1 MQKILIIDDD
11 EGVCYSLARL
21 LSNDERRVTAVQ
33 TPEAGFEALRGEDP
47 DLVLL
52 DVKIPGADGLELL
65 RTIRKQRPRQ
75 LVVMMTAHG
84 TTETAIE
91 AMKRGAYDY
100 LMKPFDPDV
109 LNTVVVKALD
119 NARLN
124 KRVSTGLETVLEKKT
139 AAADKST
146 YSDRI
151 IGQSATMHDVCK
163 KIGQVAPREVPVLIR
178 GESGTGK
185 ELVAR
190 ALWQHSKRAV
200 KPFLAVNCAA
210 IPETLLEGEL
220 FGHEKGS
227 FTGAESRKL
236 GKFEQADEGTLF
248 LDEVGDMSIATQA
261 KILRVLQNNTFER
274 VGGTETIKVDV
285 RIIAATHQNLER
297 FVKEGKF
304 REDLYYRLRV
314 MEITLPSLRERR
326 DDIPELVKYFIS
338 RHREALLSE
347 ATGISPKAL
356 EALANY
362 DWPGNIRQLENVIRR
377 AMVLC
382 NGSIINID
390 HLEFGPEGSRVSEAV
405 KPTAAVTAA
414 PTQQSAPPAN
424 GASPAAQPVQTP
436 AVNDMDY
443 LVEKLLSSGKASLI
457 EDMER
462 LLIGRALEKLN
473 GNQLQTAKLL
483 GITRN
488 TLRSRIEKYGLRPKV
503 KVM

>member
-33 TPEAGFEALRGEDP
+33 TPEAGFEAMRGEDP
-47 DLVLL
+47 DLVML

-65 RTIRKQRPRQ
+65 KNIRKQRPRQ

-100 LMKPFDPDV
+100 LMKPFDSDILANV
-109 LNTVVVKALD
+109 VNKALNTS
-119 NARLN
+119 RLN
-124 KRVSTGLETVLEKKT
+124 KRVSTVIDEPEKKT
-139 AAADKST
+139 NGTDKSAP
-146 YSDRI
+146 SDRI
-151 IGQSATMHDVCK
+151 IGKSPAMQDVYK
-163 KIGQVAPREVPVLIR
+163 RIGQVAPREVPVLIR

-190 ALWQHSKRAV
+190 ALWQHSRRASG
-200 KPFLAVNCAA
+200 PFLAVNCAA
-210 IPETLLEGEL
+210 IPENLLEGEL

-248 LDEVGDMSIATQA
+248 LDEVGDMSVATQA
-261 KILRVLQNNTFER
+261 KILRVLQNSTFER
-274 VGGTETIKVDV
+274 VGGSETIKVDV
-285 RIIAATHQNLER
+285 RILAATHQNLEKLI
-297 FVKEGKF
+297 KEGKF

-314 MEITLPSLRERR
+314 VEIVLPPLRERR
-326 DDIPELVKYFIS
+326 EDIPEMVNYLLA
-338 RHREALLSE
+338 RHREALSSE
-347 ATGISPKAL
+347 ASSVSQKAL
-356 EALANY
+356 EALVSY

-382 NGSIINID
+382 NGNTINTD
-390 HLEFGPEGSRVSEAV
+390 SLDFGPEAARSGMNVSPVSSSSATMPPV
-405 KPTAAVTAA
+405 ASVDGIAA
-414 PTQQSAPPAN
+414 SS
-424 GASPAAQPVQTP
+424 SPSLSISP
-436 AVNDMDY
+436 NDMDD
-443 LVEKLLSSGKASLI
+443 LVERLLSSGKSALI

>member
-100 LMKPFDPDV
+100 LMKPFDPDN
-109 LNTVVVKALD
+109 LNNVVTKALD

-124 KRVSTGLETVLEKKT
+124 KRVSTGLENILDKKMSS
-139 AAADKST
+139 ADKNT
-146 YSDRI
+146 NGDRI
-151 IGQSATMHDVCK
+151 IGQSLTMHEVCK

-190 ALWQHSKRAV
+190 ALWQHSKRAT

-210 IPETLLEGEL
+210 IPENLLEGEL

-236 GKFEQADEGTLF
+236 GKFEQANEGTLF

-285 RIIAATHQNLER
+285 RIIAATHQNLEG

-326 DDIPELVKYFIS
+326 DDVPELVKYFLS
-338 RHREALLSE
+338 RHREALVSE

-356 EALANY
+356 EALAGY

-382 NGSIINID
+382 NGSIINTD
-390 HLEFGPEGSRVSEAV
+390 HLEFGPKGRLDDANKSVVSAQN
-405 KPTAAVTAA
+405 A
-414 PTQQSAPPAN
+414 PSSPVLN
-424 GASPAAQPVQTP
+424 SPAPSPSVP
-436 AVNDMDY
+436 GHAVDDMDMDS

>member
-33 TPEAGFEALRGEDP
+33 TPDAGFEALRGEDP

-52 DVKIPGADGLELL
+52 DVKIPGADGLEIL
-65 RTIRKQRPRQ
+65 RNIRKQRPRQ

-100 LMKPFDPDV
+100 LMKPFDSEI
-109 LNTVVVKALD
+109 LNNVVARALD

-124 KRVSTGLETVLEKKT
+124 KRVTGIENVIDKKAPSTEKT
-139 AAADKST
+139 T
-146 YSDRI
+146 FSDRI
-151 IGQSATMHDVCK
+151 IGQSHAMHEVCK
-163 KIGQVAPREVPVLIR
+163 KIGEVAPREVPVLIR

-190 ALWQHSKRAV
+190 ALWQHSKRAN

-227 FTGAESRKL
+227 FTGAETRKL
-236 GKFEQADEGTLF
+236 GKFEQSDEGTLF
-248 LDEVGDMSIATQA
+248 LDEVGDMSLATQA

-285 RIIAATHQNLER
+285 RILAATHQNLEKL
-297 FVKEGKF
+297 VKEGKF

-314 MEITLPSLRERR
+314 MEITLPPLRERR
-326 DDIPELVKYFIS
+326 EDIQEIVRYFLS
-338 RHREALLSE
+338 RHREALMSE
-347 ATGISPKAL
+347 ANSVSPKAL
-356 EALANY
+356 ESLQNY
-362 DWPGNIRQLENVIRR
+362 EWPGNIRQLENVIRR
-377 AMVLC
+377 AMVVC
-382 NGSIINID
+382 NGNFINVD
-390 HLEFGPEGSRVSEAV
+390 HLEFGPDTSSPKTEALI
-405 KPTAAVTAA
+405 K
-414 PTQQSAPPAN
+414 SN
-424 GASPAAQPVQTP
+424 GAGTASTSPSGTSSFTIQPSGID
-436 AVNDMDY
+436 DMDS
-443 LVEKLLSSGKASLI
+443 LIERLLSSGKSALI